1 MATATPSEITIL
13 VVDDEEDVAEII
25 SHFLREEGYNV
36 LTAHDADE
44 ALSKAT
50 PDIDAI
56 VLDVMLPGMS
66 GFEIAKRIRGRV
78 ETETIPIL
86 FLTAKTEESD
96 MLEGLEA
103 GGDTYLTKP
112 VSPQVVLANDHG
124 VAARALVLQP
134 GRDQAALGRAD
145 SARCSSGWRF
155 VI

>member
-44 ALSKAT
+44 ALQKAS
-50 PDIDAI
+50 PDVDAI

-86 FLTAKTEESD
+86 FLTAS
-96 MLEGLEA
+96 LL
-103 GGDTYLTKP
+103 L
-112 VSPQVVLANDHG
+112 
-124 VAARALVLQP
+124 
-134 GRDQAALGRAD
+134 
-145 SARCSSGWRF
+145 
-155 VI
+155 